1 VKNAVAR
8 KPGYIGI
15 AGAPQYLHL
24 PLIPIAQSVCCL
36 TIMRIFAI
44 EVFRDGGSI
53 EFTLEKNGT
62 ERHVWLETPIYG
74 EPRTLLINSALVDKG
89 CAEVMELLA
98 DMDHWWA
105 ELPEKMRALV
115 DEIMA
120 EHNPTPDPEVTLA
133 DAIDFTRVVHV
144 HNYVLANYAEA
155 TPTSQH
161 G

>member
-1 VKNAVAR
+1 
-8 KPGYIGI
+8 
-15 AGAPQYLHL
+15 
-24 PLIPIAQSVCCL
+24 
-36 TIMRIFAI
+36 MRIFAI

-74 EPRTLLINSALVDKG
+74 EPRTLLINSTLMKQG
-89 CAEVMELLA
+89 CAEVAELLA

-120 EHNPTPDPEVTLA
+120 EQSPDPTAELA

-144 HNYVLANYAEA
+144 HNYVLANYSDLAA
-155 TPTSQH
+155 APPADQ
-161 G
+161 